1 MGAQKVL
8 ELKTSDSFVSSDMK
22 YNLRVA
28 KSDLLVKKNEIK
40 NLKGLIKLGL
50 SIVYF
55 ISLVFFLIKLLSQII
70 IENLIGKKILTK
82 KSRT

>member
-28 KSDLLVKKNEIK
+28 KSDLVAKKTEIK

-55 ISLVFFLIKLLSQII
+55 ISLVFFLIKLLS
-70 IENLIGKKILTK
+70 
-82 KSRT
+82 

>member
-22 YNLRVA
+22 YNLRAA

-40 NLKGLIKLGL
+40 KLKGLIKFGL

-55 ISLVFFLIKLLSQII
+55 ISSVFFLTKLLS
-70 IENLIGKKILTK
+70 
-82 KSRT
+82 

>member
-28 KSDLLVKKNEIK
+28 KSDLVVKKNEIK

-55 ISLVFFLIKLLSQII
+55 ISLVFFLIKLLS
-70 IENLIGKKILTK
+70 
-82 KSRT
+82 

>member
-22 YNLRVA
+22 YNLRAA
-28 KSDLLVKKNEIK
+28 KSDLVAKKTEIK

-55 ISLVFFLIKLLSQII
+55 ISLVFFLIKLLS
-70 IENLIGKKILTK
+70 
-82 KSRT
+82 

>member
-8 ELKTSDSFVSSDMK
+8 ELKTSDSFLNSDMK

-28 KSDLLVKKNEIK
+28 KGDLLVKKNEIK

-55 ISLVFFLIKLLSQII
+55 ISLVFFLTKLLS
-70 IENLIGKKILTK
+70 
-82 KSRT
+82 

>member
-8 ELKTSDSFVSSDMK
+8 ELKTSDSFVNSEMK
-22 YNLRVA
+22 YDLRAA
-28 KSDLLVKKNEIK
+28 KSDLVVKKNEIK

-55 ISLVFFLIKLLSQII
+55 ISLVFFLIKLLS
-70 IENLIGKKILTK
+70 
-82 KSRT
+82 

>member
-50 SIVYF
+50 SVVYF
-55 ISLVFFLIKLLSQII
+55 ISLVFFLIKLLS
-70 IENLIGKKILTK
+70 
-82 KSRT
+82 

>member
-22 YNLRVA
+22 YNLRAA
-28 KSDLLVKKNEIK
+28 KSDLVVKKNEIK

-55 ISLVFFLIKLLSQII
+55 ISLVFFLTKLLS
-70 IENLIGKKILTK
+70 
-82 KSRT
+82 

>member
-22 YNLRVA
+22 YNLRVV
-28 KSDLLVKKNEIK
+28 KSDLVAKKTEIK

-55 ISLVFFLIKLLSQII
+55 ISLVFFLTKLLS
-70 IENLIGKKILTK
+70 
-82 KSRT
+82 

>member
-22 YNLRVA
+22 YNLRVV
-28 KSDLLVKKNEIK
+28 KSDLLFKKNEIK
-40 NLKGLIKLGL
+40 KLKGLIKLGL

-55 ISLVFFLIKLLSQII
+55 ISLVFFLIKLLS
-70 IENLIGKKILTK
+70 
-82 KSRT
+82 

>member
-55 ISLVFFLIKLLSQII
+55 ISLVFFLIKLLS
-70 IENLIGKKILTK
+70 
-82 KSRT
+82 

>member
-8 ELKTSDSFVSSDMK
+8 ELERSHSFVDSDTN
-22 YNLRVA
+22 YNLRVT

-50 SIVYF
+50 SVIYF
-55 ISLVFFLIKLLSQII
+55 ISLVFFLTKLLS
-70 IENLIGKKILTK
+70 
-82 KSRT
+82 

>member
-22 YNLRVA
+22 YNLRTA
-28 KSDLLVKKNEIK
+28 KSDLVVKKNEIK

-55 ISLVFFLIKLLSQII
+55 ISLVFFLIKLLS
-70 IENLIGKKILTK
+70 
-82 KSRT
+82 

>member
-8 ELKTSDSFVSSDMK
+8 ELKTSDSFLNSDTK
-22 YNLRVA
+22 YNLRVT
-28 KSDLLVKKNEIK
+28 KGDLFVKKNEIK

-55 ISLVFFLIKLLSQII
+55 ISLVFFLTKLLS
-70 IENLIGKKILTK
+70 
-82 KSRT
+82 

>member
-8 ELKTSDSFVSSDMK
+8 ELKTSDSFVSSDVK
-22 YNLRVA
+22 YNLRAA

-55 ISLVFFLIKLLSQII
+55 ISLVFFLIKLLS
-70 IENLIGKKILTK
+70 
-82 KSRT
+82 